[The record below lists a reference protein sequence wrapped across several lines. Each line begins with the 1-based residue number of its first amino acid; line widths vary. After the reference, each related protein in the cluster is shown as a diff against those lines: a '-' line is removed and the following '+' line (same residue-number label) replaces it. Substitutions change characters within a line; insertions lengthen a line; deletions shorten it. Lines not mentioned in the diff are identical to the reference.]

1 MGGAAEPGGG
11 ACCGCQEAPDL
22 RTCGTRTWGVSGS
35 TAAPGPAC
43 WSEACAPDHRL
54 SSPHWPQ
61 LSSGGS
67 AQIRTSFLE
76 RSSEAGRK

>member
-11 ACCGCQEAPDL
+11 ACCGCREARDL
-22 RTCGTRTWGVSGS
+22 RGTRTRGVSGS
-35 TAAPGPAC
+35 RVESAPGPAC
-43 WSEACAPDHRL
+43 WSKACAPDHRP

-67 AQIRTSFLE
+67 ARIRTSFLE
-76 RSSEAGRK
+76 RSSEAARK